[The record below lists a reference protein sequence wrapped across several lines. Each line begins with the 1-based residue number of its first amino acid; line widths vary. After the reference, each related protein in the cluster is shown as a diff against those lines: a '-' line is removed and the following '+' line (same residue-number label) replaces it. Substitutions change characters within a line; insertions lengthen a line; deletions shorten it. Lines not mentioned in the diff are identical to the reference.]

1 MEHHPPLYRPARNL
15 FARTLT
21 LSLAL
26 HLALAVVAVLFPGR
40 LARLA
45 PEQIVMV
52 DLSDASTPLPQVSPK
67 TTAVQPPASIP
78 QRQMVLPSPT
88 EKILPAPPLPTPV
101 EEVSPQPPPQ
111 ATGPSLSL
119 GLKRGFFRSL
129 ADGETLRGDVRE
141 YYFALVER
149 VNEQWW
155 SAAGDTDV
163 EPGRREALVT
173 ITVRK
178 SGEIFDVRLVKS
190 SGNDEYD
197 RMILDALQAASH
209 LPPLPESYPG
219 EFFQAP
225 LRLMAPRGLLFS

>member
-1 MEHHPPLYRPARNL
+1 MEHHPPLYRPAKNL
-15 FARTLT
+15 FAKALS

-26 HLALAVVAVLFPGR
+26 HLAFAAVAALFPGR
-40 LARLA
+40 LASLA
-45 PEQIVMV
+45 PESIVMV
-52 DLSDASTPLPQVSPK
+52 DLTDAGNQKSKEIPRTSAIRPAS
-67 TTAVQPPASIP
+67 PPAK
-78 QRQMVLPSPT
+78 QMVLPSPD
-88 EKILPAPPLPTPV
+88 EKPLADPSPIPV
-101 EEVSPQPPPQ
+101 EEEAPPPVPPQ
-111 ATGPSLSL
+111 TNTASLST
-119 GLKRGFFRSL
+119 GLTRGFFRSL

-141 YYFALVER
+141 YYFDLVER

-155 SAAGDTDV
+155 AAASSAAM
-163 EPGRREALVT
+163 EPGRQEALVT

-178 SGEIFDVRLVKS
+178 NGELLDVRLVKS

-197 RMILDALQAASH
+197 RLIMDALQAASN

>member
-1 MEHHPPLYRPARNL
+1 MEHHPPLYRHAGNL

-26 HLALAVVAVLFPGR
+26 HLALAVVAVLLPGR
-40 LARLA
+40 VALFA
-45 PEQIVMV
+45 PERIVMV
-52 DLSDASTPLPQVSPK
+52 DLSDASPQLPQVSRN
-67 TTAVQPPASIP
+67 TTAVQPPASP
-78 QRQMVLPSPT
+78 LQREMSLPSPT
-88 EKILPAPPLPTPV
+88 EKILPASPPTPV
-101 EEVSPQPPPQ
+101 EEVSPPPPPQ
-111 ATGPSLSL
+111 AAGSSLSL
-119 GLKRGFFRSL
+119 GLTRGFFRSL
-129 ADGETLRGDVRE
+129 ADGETLRGDVRD

-155 SAAGDTDV
+155 SAGGGTDV

-197 RMILDALQAASH
+197 RMVIDAIQAASH